1 MACGATLKRSLD
13 FDPLHSPGQSTPKR
27 RRCAPMTL
35 SPSTPPRSSQPSP
48 FGDVQPKLTS
58 EQIAANLSMEI
69 RRLQKRKQLQFPPG
83 SSSPPPPSSPSHS
96 LSSENVP
103 SPTAMDSS
111 SVHSLVQCSSN
122 SLFNALSPNKRDI
135 PLFTFKQVSMI
146 CERMLKE
153 RESQIREQY
162 NSVLT
167 CKMAEQYEAFLKF
180 NHDQIQKRFSGDA
193 VASYVS

>member
-1 MACGATLKRSLD
+1 MIFYYISIVFSA
-13 FDPLHSPGQSTPKR
+13 
-27 RRCAPMTL
+27 
-35 SPSTPPRSSQPSP
+35 
-48 FGDVQPKLTS
+48 

-69 RRLQKRKQLQFPPG
+69 RRLHKRKQLHYPSG
-83 SSSPPPPSSPSHS
+83 SSSPPHPSQSSSTDSCASPS
-96 LSSENVP
+96 
-103 SPTAMDSS
+103 AMDSQC
-111 SVHSLVQCSSN
+111 VQTLAQCSSN

-167 CKMAEQYEAFLKF
+167 CKMAGK
-180 NHDQIQKRFSGDA
+180 
-193 VASYVS
+193 

>member
-13 FDPLHSPGQSTPKR
+13 FDPLHSPGQTTPKR
-27 RRCAPMTL
+27 RRCAPMNLT
-35 SPSTPPRSSQPSP
+35 PSTPPRQTQPSP
-48 FGDVQPKLTS
+48 FGEVNPKLTS
-58 EQIAANLSMEI
+58 EQIAMNLTMEI
-69 RRLQKRKQLQFPPG
+69 RRLQKRKQLHFPSG
-83 SSSPPPPSSPSHS
+83 SSSPPHPSQ
-96 LSSENVP
+96 SSSTENCA

-111 SVHSLVQCSSN
+111 CVQTLAQCSSN
-122 SLFNALSPNKRDI
+122 TLFNALSPNKRDI

-180 NHDQIQKRFSGDA
+180 NHDQIQKRFSGDS